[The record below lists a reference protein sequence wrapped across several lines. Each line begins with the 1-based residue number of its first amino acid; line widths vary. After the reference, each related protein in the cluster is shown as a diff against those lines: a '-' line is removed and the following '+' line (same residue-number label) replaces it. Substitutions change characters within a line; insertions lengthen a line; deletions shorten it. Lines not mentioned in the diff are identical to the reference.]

1 MRRAWKKTREEISK
15 PIYIEYREIWAQEK
29 GREPNSVNVMAT
41 ERAGRSIL
49 RLTHILGQY
58 WIFGRWME
66 NDLRIRERVLQELK
80 VVPYA
85 NKIVK

>member
-41 ERAGRSIL
+41 ERAGRSIFKTYSHSGPILDFWTVDVERFEDQGKSESGAL
-49 RLTHILGQY
+49 R
-58 WIFGRWME
+58 
-66 NDLRIRERVLQELK
+66 K
-80 VVPYA
+80 
-85 NKIVK
+85 